1 MEMKSNREAVIKA
14 IEADIVEKLHLCA
27 VPLIRTIKSDTP
39 VDTGRLQRSVSA
51 EVDSSESKLTVGSP
65 VHYAGYVEGGTSKM
79 SANPY
84 LRRGLMKSLSSIKRI
99 FRGR

>member
-1 MEMKSNREAVIKA
+1 MDMKSNRKAVEKA
-14 IEADIVEKLHLCA
+14 IRADIIEKLHLCA
-27 VPLIRTIKSDTP
+27 VPLTRAIKAGTP
-39 VDTGRLQRSVSA
+39 VRTGKLQRSIMA

-79 SANPY
+79 AANPY
-84 LRRGLMKSLSSIKRI
+84 LRRGLMKSLSSIKKI